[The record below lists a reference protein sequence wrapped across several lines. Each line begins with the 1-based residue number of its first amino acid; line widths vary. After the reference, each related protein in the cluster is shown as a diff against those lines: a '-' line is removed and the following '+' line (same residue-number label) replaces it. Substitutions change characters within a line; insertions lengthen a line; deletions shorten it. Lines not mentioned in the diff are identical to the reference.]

1 MNLIVGLKFRPF
13 LMYQPATVNQD
24 PIMISL
30 WFFTLLKECIKTIKN
45 SKYHL
50 LKINRFLYID
60 ILSVSGNVWD

>member
-30 WFFTLLKECIKTIKN
+30 WFFTLEGVYKDDQK
-45 SKYHL
+45 
-50 LKINRFLYID
+50 
-60 ILSVSGNVWD
+60 